1 MPMPATRFFATSL
14 RASPAIIGRVMA
26 LVFAMASVTA
36 CGFEPL
42 YAVDESGSKPGFQSI
57 TLAQMQADEAV
68 APVLQEAFER
78 RMTSSDQAEYD
89 LYIEADERAERLA
102 VQIDST
108 VTRFNYRL
116 LGSYIL
122 VNRVTGSRL
131 RGRAT
136 AVASFNV
143 VSSQYSTLFAE
154 RTAREKAART
164 LVDEIERDILLKLD
178 ERAGR

>member
-1 MPMPATRFFATSL
+1 MR
-14 RASPAIIGRVMA
+14 IGKTGLGAVLLA
-26 LVFAMASVTA
+26 GILLLKG

-42 YAVDESGSKPGFQSI
+42 YAVDTTGARPGFQSI
-57 TLAQMQADEAV
+57 ALAQMQTTDV
-68 APVLQEAFER
+68 VKPFLQEAFDR
-78 RMTSSDQAEYD
+78 RIPGNGDPTYD
-89 LYIEADERAERLA
+89 LYVEAEERAQRLA

-116 LGSYIL
+116 VGKYIL
-122 VNRVTGSRL
+122 VNRTTGARL
-131 RGRAT
+131 RGSAT

-154 RTAREKAART
+154 KTAREKAAQT

-178 ERAGR
+178 TRRASQSRN